1 MNTLHNYKLSENCM
15 YHYIKTHSKN
25 SKKPTCIPQKHPLN
39 SVIASDA
46 WRMHV
51 LHKTLLHCST
61 FVNMLYRQAT
71 SAIAQALVRLLA

>member
-1 MNTLHNYKLSENCM
+1 M
-15 YHYIKTHSKN
+15 
-25 SKKPTCIPQKHPLN
+25 KPQMGCIVRLGGWLEEKHPLH